1 MTESLASASLHTIEL
16 GVDGMHCGG
25 CTGRVQRALAGV
37 PGVVDA
43 TVDLERQ
50 AATITARE
58 TVEPARLVDAVGAA
72 GYRATVREAVAGSD
86 AMAAQGKQEGSP
98 EAAATVLLDID
109 GMTCASCVSRVEKA
123 LAKVPGVTHASVN
136 LATERATVEA
146 SADVSAARLVEAVEQ
161 AGYQATPIESARA
174 AVTSEPIDHK
184 ASRSVELDI
193 DGMTCASCVSRVEK
207 ALAKVPGVARAT
219 VNLATERATVD
230 ASADVS
236 TARLAEAV
244 EQAGYRAM
252 PVESAPS
259 AMTATPVDHK
269 AAHSVE
275 LDIDGMTCASC
286 VSRVEK
292 ALSKVPG
299 VARATVNLA
308 TERATVEASAD
319 VSAARLAEAVEQAG
333 YRATPVES
341 APSAATSEPV
351 HHKAAHSVELDID
364 GMTCA
369 SCVSRV
375 EKALVK
381 VPRVTHASVN
391 LATERATVEASAD
404 VSATQLVEAVEQAG
418 YQATPVESAPSP
430 ARSTSAEREATHSID
445 LDIGGMT
452 CASCVSRVEK
462 ALEKVPGVTHAS
474 VNLAT
479 ERASVR
485 AAGPLDADALIA
497 AVTAAGYRATPAP
510 ALSADANAAASSLPA
525 APDRDARKRQEAL
538 RERNLVIASAVLSA
552 PLVAPMLAAPLGIDA
567 MLPGWL
573 QLVLASIVQFGF
585 GARFYRAAWH
595 AVKAR
600 AGNMDLLV
608 ALGTSAAYGLSLWML
623 LRDPAHPGHLYF
635 EASAVI
641 VTLVR
646 FGKWLEARAKRQ
658 TTDAIRA
665 LNALRPDRARI
676 VENGVERDV
685 PLAQVRVGTI
695 VSVRPGERM
704 PVDGRVVSGRSHVD
718 ESLITGE
725 SLPVP
730 KDDGDAVTA
739 GSINGEG
746 ALVVETTA
754 IGAETTLARIIRLV
768 ESAQAEKAPIQR
780 LVDRVSAVFV
790 PAILGIAVL
799 TLVGWLLAGAGAET
813 AILNAVAVLVIACPC
828 ALGLATPAAIM
839 AGTGVAARHGV
850 LIKDAQALELAQRAT
865 VIAFDKTGTLTE
877 GKPSVTAFDAV
888 DLPRDD
894 ALALAAAVQRHSDHP
909 LARAVVAAYDAQ
921 RNAQAAPVATDARA
935 VAGRGVEARVDGR
948 LLALGSTRWRDELGI
963 VVPPA
968 LDARAAE
975 LERAGN
981 TISWL
986 MHADAPRAA
995 IALIAFGDTVK
1006 PGARDAIAALAD
1018 RHVASVLVTG
1028 DNRGSAA
1035 AVAAALGIDEVHA
1048 QVLPDDKAR
1057 VVASLK
1063 REHGGVVAM
1072 VGDGIND
1079 APALA
1084 AADVGI
1090 AMATGTD
1097 VAMHTAGIT
1106 LMRGDPALVADA
1118 IDISKRT
1125 YRKIQQN
1132 LFWAFVYNLI
1142 GVPLA
1147 ALGWLNPVIA
1157 GAAMAFSSVS
1167 VVTNALLL
1175 RRWKGRAR

>member
-72 GYRATVREAVAGSD
+72 GYRATVRDAVAGSD
-86 AMAAQGKQEGSP
+86 AMAAQAEHEARPG
-98 EAAATVLLDID
+98 AAATVLLDID

-146 SADVSAARLVEAVEQ
+146 SAEVSAARLVEAVEQ
-161 AGYQATPIESARA
+161 AGY
-174 AVTSEPIDHK
+174 
-184 ASRSVELDI
+184 
-193 DGMTCASCVSRVEK
+193 
-207 ALAKVPGVARAT
+207 RAT
-219 VNLATERATVD
+219 LI
-230 ASADVS
+230 
-236 TARLAEAV
+236 
-244 EQAGYRAM
+244 
-252 PVESAPS
+252 ESAPS
-259 AMTATPVDHK
+259 TVTSAPVDR
-269 AAHSVE
+269 
-275 LDIDGMTCASC
+275 D
-286 VSRVEK
+286 
-292 ALSKVPG
+292 
-299 VARATVNLA
+299 
-308 TERATVEASAD
+308 
-319 VSAARLAEAVEQAG
+319 
-333 YRATPVES
+333 
-341 APSAATSEPV
+341 
-351 HHKAAHSVELDID
+351 
-364 GMTCA
+364 
-369 SCVSRV
+369 
-375 EKALVK
+375 
-381 VPRVTHASVN
+381 
-391 LATERATVEASAD
+391 
-404 VSATQLVEAVEQAG
+404 
-418 YQATPVESAPSP
+418 
-430 ARSTSAEREATHSID
+430 ATHSID

-497 AVTAAGYRATPAP
+497 AVANAGYRATLAAAP
-510 ALSADANAAASSLPA
+510 SAGAKAAASSIPA

-676 VENGVERDV
+676 VDNGVERDV

-695 VSVRPGERM
+695 VSVRPGERL

-1035 AVAAALGIDEVHA
+1035 AVAAALGIGEVHA

>member
-1 MTESLASASLHTIEL
+1 MTEPLASAALNTIVL
-16 GVDGMHCGG
+16 TVDGMHCGG

-43 TVDLERQ
+43 AVDLANRSATVSAHDTVD
-50 AATITARE
+50 
-58 TVEPARLVDAVGAA
+58 PARLVEAVSDA
-72 GYRATVREAVAGSD
+72 GYRATLRESADTSERHAD
-86 AMAAQGKQEGSP
+86 A
-98 EAAATVLLDID
+98 AAATAPIELEIE
-109 GMTCASCVSRVEKA
+109 GMTCASCVARVEKA
-123 LAKVPGVTHASVN
+123 LAGVPGVTRASVN
-136 LATERATVEA
+136 LATERATVG
-146 SADVSAARLVEAVEQ
+146 AAAGVTTAQLVDAVRQ
-161 AGYQATPIESARA
+161 AGYQATPVAEPEPAIAPDA
-174 AVTSEPIDHK
+174 ALGAI
-184 ASRSVELDI
+184 ELDI
-193 DGMTCASCVSRVEK
+193 GGMTCASCAGRVEK
-207 ALAKVPGVARAT
+207 ALANVPGVAR
-219 VNLATERATVD
+219 
-230 ASADVS
+230 
-236 TARLAEAV
+236 
-244 EQAGYRAM
+244 
-252 PVESAPS
+252 
-259 AMTATPVDHK
+259 
-269 AAHSVE
+269 
-275 LDIDGMTCASC
+275 
-286 VSRVEK
+286 
-292 ALSKVPG
+292 
-299 VARATVNLA
+299 
-308 TERATVEASAD
+308 
-319 VSAARLAEAVEQAG
+319 
-333 YRATPVES
+333 
-341 APSAATSEPV
+341 
-351 HHKAAHSVELDID
+351 
-364 GMTCA
+364 
-369 SCVSRV
+369 
-375 EKALVK
+375 
-381 VPRVTHASVN
+381 ASVN
-391 LATERATVEASAD
+391 LATERATVH
-404 VSATQLVEAVEQAG
+404 G
-418 YQATPVESAPSP
+418 
-430 ARSTSAEREATHSID
+430 
-445 LDIGGMT
+445 
-452 CASCVSRVEK
+452 
-462 ALEKVPGVTHAS
+462 
-474 VNLAT
+474 
-479 ERASVR
+479 
-485 AAGPLDADALIA
+485 AAPLDPAALIA
-497 AVTAAGYRATPAP
+497 AVTAAGYRASRVAAPAGASGTPATTGAP
-510 ALSADANAAASSLPA
+510 AGAKPDADT
-525 APDRDARKRQEAL
+525 RKRREAI
-538 RERNLVIASAVLSA
+538 RERNLVIAAALLSA
-552 PLVAPMLAAPLGIDA
+552 PLIAPMFAAPFGVDA
-567 MLPGWL
+567 MLNGWL
-573 QLVLASIVQFGF
+573 QLVLASLVQFGF

-595 AVKAR
+595 AIKAR
-600 AGNMDLLV
+600 AGNMDLLA

-623 LRDPAHPGHLYF
+623 LRDPMHPGHLYF

-641 VTLVR
+641 ITLVR

-658 TTDAIRA
+658 TTEAIRA

-676 VENGVERDV
+676 VEHGVERDV
-685 PLAQVRVGTI
+685 PLAQVRVGTA
-695 VSVRPGERM
+695 VSIRPGERV
-704 PVDGRVVSGRSHVD
+704 PVDGRVVSGRSHID

-725 SLPVP
+725 SLPVA
-730 KDDGDAVTA
+730 KDDGDPVTA

-790 PAILGIAVL
+790 PAILGIAAL
-799 TLVGWLLAGAGAET
+799 ALIGWLIAGAGAET

-865 VIAFDKTGTLTE
+865 VIAFDKTGTITE

-888 DLPRDD
+888 ELPRDE

-909 LARAVVAAYDAQ
+909 LARAVVAAHHADVAA
-921 RNAQAAPVATDARA
+921 RGGATSAPVATDARA
-935 VAGRGVEARVDGR
+935 VAGRGVEARVAGR

-963 VVPPA
+963 AVPPA

-986 MHADAPRAA
+986 MRADAPRAPL
-995 IALIAFGDTVK
+995 ALIAFGDTVK
-1006 PGARDAIAALAD
+1006 PGARDAIAALAA
-1018 RHVASVLVTG
+1018 RGVASVLVTG

-1035 AVAAALGIDEVHA
+1035 AVAASLGIGEVHA

-1057 VVASLK
+1057 VVAALK
-1063 REHGGVVAM
+1063 RTHDGIVAM

-1106 LMRGDPALVADA
+1106 LMRGDPSLVADA

-1132 LFWAFVYNLI
+1132 LFWAFVYNLV